1 MHVSLFLLLLE
12 YKADHLIRL
21 GEITAGI
28 LCANS
33 PTMYRFFCYLG
44 PKVKSLVSGSYR
56 SISKGP
62 SNRSGSSS
70 EPKNTWKYRQELENM
85 RSPTNRNYLDLD
97 GRDERH
103 EFKTTVRAGPGTSG
117 SLSSA
122 EEGLVYEHANLE
134 NSNSQIGI
142 KTTTRV
148 DQSAPA

>member
-1 MHVSLFLLLLE
+1 M
-12 YKADHLIRL
+12 
-21 GEITAGI
+21 
-28 LCANS
+28 
-33 PTMYRFFCYLG
+33 PRFFGYLG

-56 SISKGP
+56 SSSKGA

-70 EPKNTWKYRQELENM
+70 EPKNTWTYRQELENM

-103 EFKTTVRAGPGTSG
+103 EFKTTVRGGIGASG

-122 EEGLVYEHANLE
+122 EEGLVYEHADLD
-134 NSNSQIGI
+134 NSSTHIGI

-148 DQSAPA
+148 DQSTLA